1 MTSKWR
7 FGRIFTVV
15 ALLSVLIAGSFALN
29 STLQAQATNH
39 IELGLSVQGGN
50 VGLLRDAEATIG
62 REVDFVRSFSRWND
76 QFPTNAQRTTL
87 DDRDLLLS
95 VRPVRSDGSPIRWA
109 AIANAQPGSALH
121 DNMVRWARSIKP
133 FEDQVFIAFHHE
145 PEAEV
150 NLGNGDADDFIR
162 AFRAFMTVLDDE
174 QVDTLGRT
182 WIMTNN
188 SFVVPGADRRAA
200 EKWYPGD
207 AYVDVIAADAY
218 NWHNCRAGV
227 TTAWADFGE
236 LIEDFRSFGLAHPD
250 KDLMLAEFGSVEDP
264 NNPTR
269 KAEWIAEAQQLLSQ
283 PNYSQFTAASY
294 FNVVDANHPNCLWA
308 LDSSPESLAAFTQ
321 LSNDPVFGGP
331 PPPPPPPPPGPA
343 AVCTATVTA
352 NGILLEFD
360 LPGSNVIRRNGGFHS
375 TTPAGATSFTDTN
388 PPAGATYEIRNRPG
402 GGGNSPFTDHPCEVV

>member
-1 MTSKWR
+1 MTSSW
-7 FGRIFTVV
+7 RIFAFIV
-15 ALLSVLIAGSFALN
+15 LLSVTVAGSFALG
-29 STLQAQATNH
+29 SALQAQTANH

-50 VGLLRDAEATIG
+50 VSLLRDAEATIG

-76 QFPTNAQRTTL
+76 QFPTNAQRTIL

-95 VRPVRSDGSPIRWA
+95 VRPVNGNGSPIQWN

-121 DNMVRWARSIKP
+121 DNMVRWAQSIKP
-133 FEDQVFIAFHHE
+133 FEDQIYIAFHHE

-162 AFRAFMTVLDDE
+162 AFRAFMTVLEDE

-182 WIMTNN
+182 WIVTNN
-188 SFVVPGADRRAA
+188 SFVVPAADRRAA

-283 PNYSQFTAASY
+283 PNYSQFMAASY
-294 FNVVDANHPNCLWA
+294 FNVFDANHPNCQWA
-308 LDSSPESLAAFTQ
+308 LDSSPQSLAAFTQ

-331 PPPPPPPPPGPA
+331 TPPPPPPDPA
-343 AVCTATVTA
+343 APCTATVTA

-360 LPGSNVIRRNGGFHS
+360 LAGSNVIRRNGS
-375 TTPAGATSFTDTN
+375 WLTNVPAGATSFTDPN
-388 PPAGATYEIRNRPG
+388 PPAGATYEIRNRPT
-402 GGGNSPFTDHPCEVV
+402 GNGAFTDHSCVVV